1 MMRKIAILICML
13 SICLYV
19 WADRYYE
26 SNSLGLPIREIKA
39 FRIDEFPY
47 VLRIDEEG
55 DLIIKTLLLNTV
67 EYKRWELKFVEGLL
81 VSESIY
87 LEGILSESRNFDLG
101 VLTEEALYDDE
112 TISEKRIYDYSAGFL
127 KEVRAV
133 DGEGNQLYTDV
144 YERSRAG
151 RLRWIHRVSS
161 EEIDE
166 SAFIYSKGELVEE
179 WHGKDDEGILFRYH
193 DGEKLAE
200 ETWEGLKL
208 LLAEEVR
215 IFDGNKQV
223 VIEDATLGITTTQYY
238 DDEDRVRIERKETAE
253 DLLEHIRY
261 DYEGEK
267 VTEKT
272 RITRA
277 AKEDWRYEHD
287 ADGEVVRET
296 LVRNTWTVKVIEHTG
311 DGEYFEEIYR
321 DGVPALR
328 VYFKDGSKVDEVFL
342 GDQIGP

>member
-1 MMRKIAILICML
+1 MMKKLAILICL
-13 SICLYV
+13 LLACPSV
-19 WADRYYE
+19 WAERYFE
-26 SNSLGLPIREIKA
+26 SNALGLPIREIKV
-39 FRIDEFPY
+39 FRIDEFQY

-55 DLIIKTLLLNTV
+55 DLTLKTLLMDTQ
-67 EYKRWELKFVEGLL
+67 EYKRWELRFVEGLL

-87 LEGILSESRNFDLG
+87 LEGVLSESRNFELG
-101 VLTEEALYDDE
+101 VLINEVLYDDG
-112 TISEKRIYDYSAGFL
+112 TIGEKRIYDYSSGFL

-133 DGEGNQLYTDV
+133 DGDGNLLYTDV
-144 YERSRAG
+144 YERSRIG
-151 RLRWIHRVSS
+151 RLRRIHRVSP
-161 EEIDE
+161 EEIEE

-193 DGEKLAE
+193 DGKKLAE

-208 LLAEEVR
+208 LLAEEIRV
-215 IFDGNKQV
+215 FDGKKQV
-223 VIEDATLGITTTQYY
+223 VIEDATLGITTTKYY
-238 DDEDRVRIERKETAE
+238 DDEDRLKIERTETAE

-267 VTEKT
+267 VSEKT

-277 AKEDWRYEHD
+277 AKEDWRYEYD

-311 DGEYFEEIYR
+311 EGEYYEEIYR
-321 DGVPALR
+321 DDVPALR
-328 VYFKDGSKVDEVFL
+328 VYFKDGTKIDEVFL
-342 GDQIGP
+342 GDQAVP